1 VTYVKLRF
9 SLRNMIHWCNRL
21 RIRVAAKSTSVLL
34 VCNFESSIFS
44 VFKRDELHGK
54 SAFRV
59 LVISNRGLSL
69 TLYAF

>member
-9 SLRNMIHWCNRL
+9 SSRNMIHRCNRL
-21 RIRVAAKSTSVLL
+21 RFRVAVKFAPVLL
-34 VCNFESSIFS
+34 VCNFESSIFP

-54 SAFRV
+54 FAFLV

-69 TLYAF
+69 ALYVF